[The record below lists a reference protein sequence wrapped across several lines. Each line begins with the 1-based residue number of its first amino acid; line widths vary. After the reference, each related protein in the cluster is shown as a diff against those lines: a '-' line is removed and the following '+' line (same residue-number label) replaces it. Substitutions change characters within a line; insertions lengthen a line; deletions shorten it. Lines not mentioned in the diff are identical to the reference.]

1 MTQSPSTGPALS
13 RRRVIKA
20 TAAIAA
26 GIAAP
31 AVLHVS
37 SALAAYPDR
46 PVRIVVA
53 NTAGGPSDIIARI
66 MAAELQQATGGTFIV
81 ENKGGAGGNIGMG
94 TVARAEADGYT
105 ILLSTSAYSVNPG
118 LYPTLPYDPFKDFA
132 AVCELAVSPH
142 VFAVSPDFP
151 AKTMKEFVAMAK
163 KTPEKFNVSTPPV
176 GTTPQL
182 QAEVLK
188 MREGLQGMATIIYAG
203 GGDALKALLSNTVQ
217 LSSGVLA
224 PAHPQIKAGNI
235 KGLAVTGEKRWHD
248 LPDIPTMVESGYKD
262 FVFDTYTALMAPAK
276 TPPEFVTF
284 LEKHALAIL
293 AKPDTRKKLTEAGF
307 EVVASDGPTLD
318 RYAHEQH
325 DRWEAFVRR
334 TGVKLEE

>member
-1 MTQSPSTGPALS
+1 MTQFPFTGPALS

-20 TAAIAA
+20 AAAVAA

-31 AVLHVS
+31 AILHVR

-66 MAAELQQATGGTFIV
+66 MAAELQQATGGTFVV

-105 ILLSTSAYSVNPG
+105 ILLATSAYSVNPG
-118 LYPTLPYDPFKDFA
+118 LYPTLPYDPFRDFA
-132 AVCELAVSPH
+132 PVCELAVSPH

-151 AKTMKEFVAMAK
+151 AKTMKEFVALAK

-188 MREGLQGMATIIYAG
+188 LREGLQKMATVVFNG
-203 GGDALKALLSNTVQ
+203 GGDAVKAVLADTVQ
-217 LSSGVLA
+217 LNSGTLA
-224 PAHPQIKAGNI
+224 PALPQIQAGTLRA
-235 KGLAVTGEKRWHD
+235 LAQTGEKRFVG
-248 LPDIPTMVESGYKD
+248 LPDVPTMGEQGYKD
-262 FVFDTYTALMAPAK
+262 FVFDTYCALMAPAQV
-276 TPPEFVTF
+276 PHEIVAR
-284 LEKHALAIL
+284 LEKVALDIL
-293 AKPDTRKKLTEAGF
+293 AKEDFRKKLVVAGF
-307 EVVASDGPTLD
+307 DVTAKDGKGHAARIAKEIPMFKKIIED
-318 RYAHEQH
+318 A
-325 DRWEAFVRR
+325 
-334 TGVKLEE
+334 GINKL

>member
-1 MTQSPSTGPALS
+1 MTKSLTTGPALS
-13 RRRVIKA
+13 RRRIIKS
-20 TAAIAA
+20 AAAVAA

-31 AVLHVS
+31 AILNVS

-53 NTAGGPSDIIARI
+53 NTAGGPSDIIARV
-66 MAAELQQATGGTFIV
+66 MAAELQQVTGGTFIV

-94 TVARAEADGYT
+94 TVARADPDGYT

-163 KTPEKFNVSTPPV
+163 KAPEKFNVSTPPV

-188 MREGLQGMATIIYAG
+188 MREGLQGMATIVYAG
-203 GGDALKALLSNTVQ
+203 GGDALKALLANTVQ

-235 KGLAVTGEKRWHD
+235 KGLAVTGEKRWPD

-276 TPPEFVTF
+276 TPPEYVAF

-307 EVVASDGPTLD
+307 DVTA
-318 RYAHEQH
+318 
-325 DRWEAFVRR
+325 R
-334 TGVKLEE
+334 TGKGHMTRVTKEVAMFKQIIADAKIRI